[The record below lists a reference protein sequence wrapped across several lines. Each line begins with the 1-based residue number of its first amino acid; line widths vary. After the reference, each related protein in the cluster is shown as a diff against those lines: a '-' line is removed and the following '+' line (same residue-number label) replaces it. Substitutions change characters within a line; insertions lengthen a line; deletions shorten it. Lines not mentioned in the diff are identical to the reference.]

1 MARKKQFKY
10 KKYFYR
16 MKLHAGDTQ
25 ETAEE
30 TQETGDQETGDGSK
44 PLKKGDFSNY
54 LKGKQRE
61 NQCSK

>member
-1 MARKKQFKY
+1 
-10 KKYFYR
+10 
-16 MKLHAGDTQ
+16 MKLYAGDTQ